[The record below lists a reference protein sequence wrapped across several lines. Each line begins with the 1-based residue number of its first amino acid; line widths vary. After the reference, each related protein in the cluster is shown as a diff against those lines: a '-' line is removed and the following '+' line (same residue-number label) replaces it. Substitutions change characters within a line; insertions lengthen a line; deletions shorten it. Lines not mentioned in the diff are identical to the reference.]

1 MSRRSGGQRIGSLR
15 PSQLLQT
22 FGVGSVIELPK
33 LSVLVMGL
41 DDWQIEYSTPI
52 NEPRLLNA
60 VRQRLGRQVN
70 QLLTPPLPED
80 SAGLSPTPN
89 DDAARIGVPVA
100 PFPRWLVCPACR
112 LLAPIGSGLFVL
124 KEDAYRPDRTTYV
137 HGSCNKMTNPEVIPA
152 RFVVACENGHFDDF
166 PWVEFVHRG
175 ASCEVPVLSLTE
187 RGTSGEAVDVRVA
200 CRGQNCKASRTMA
213 EAFSQDMDRTEF
225 NCTGRRP
232 HLRDYD
238 SDRCDQRARRM
249 LLGASN
255 QWFALSLTALS
266 LPSGQD
272 KLGQLVEEQ
281 WAALGQAESKQN
293 IALLRG
299 IGALRAF
306 AEFSDDE
313 IWREVER
320 KKQGSTEPE
329 TDLDLK
335 PPEWRLFSRPQDA
348 PRSEN
353 FQLTETDV
361 PEGFSK
367 FIERVVLVERLRE
380 VRSLLGF
387 TRIDYPADGVPQ
399 GDEGLATAPLSRGAP
414 RWVPACEVRGEG
426 VFLQFNEEEV
436 SGWVAG
442 CGEIATDFLTAH
454 RAWRRRRKLD
464 PDIGF
469 PGMRFVLLHSI
480 SHALIRQL
488 ALESGYATASI
499 RERIYSRDA
508 TEEGGAMAGILLYT
522 AAPDSEG
529 TLGGLVSLGRPKV
542 LTSHL
547 RQALEGMRLCPSDPL
562 CCERIP
568 SSDGLALHGAACHA
582 CMFASE
588 TSCERGNRYLD
599 RSVLVETLERRG
611 WSFFGE

>member
-1 MSRRSGGQRIGSLR
+1 MRRQSGGQRIGSLR

-41 DDWQIEYSTPI
+41 DDWQIEYSTAI

-60 VRQRLGRQVN
+60 VRRRLGSQVN

-89 DDAARIGVPVA
+89 DDSARIGVPVA

-112 LLAPIGSGLFVL
+112 LLAPIGSGLFAL

-137 HGSCNKMTNPEVIPA
+137 HGSCNKMTNSEVIPA

-175 ASCEVPVLSLTE
+175 VSCEVPVLALTE

-200 CRGQNCKASRTMA
+200 CRTCKLNRTMA
-213 EAFSQDMDRTEF
+213 EAFSQDLDRTEF

-238 SDRCDQRARRM
+238 SDRCDQRARTM

-255 QWFALSLTALS
+255 QWFALSLSALS

-320 KKQGSTEPE
+320 KQQGSTESE

-361 PEGFSK
+361 PEGFSN

-399 GDEGLATAPLSRGAP
+399 GDEGLATAPLSREAP

-426 VFLQFNEEEV
+426 VFLQFNEKEV
-436 SGWVAG
+436 SRWVAG
-442 CGEIATDFLTAH
+442 CGEIAADFLTAH

-464 PDIGF
+464 PNIGF

-529 TLGGLVSLGRPKV
+529 TLGGLVSLGRPEV

-547 RQALEGMRLCPSDPL
+547 RQALESMRLCPSDPL